1 MRFEGLR
8 WMLLLGAALGA
19 SLAGSLAASEESLTV
34 YVDRRSDPVVAG
46 AATALRDAGR
56 LMGGDKL
63 LPQLSKVRCQ
73 LRLPA
78 RRVEELPG
86 RQIWE
91 LARKSYLRIGWY
103 YLCKKCERWHVDLA
117 GGYALTEDGVAAT
130 CHHVLEQPPNYA
142 SGFIIAATDAG
153 KVFAVTEILA
163 ANARSDVAIV
173 RLAVDGPLTP
183 LPLSEEARP
192 GDTVYCFSDPMN
204 YRGYFSRGIVNRFHR
219 EAPKRRAQDSGPAP
233 PRPLGLHV
241 STDWAPGSSGAAIL
255 DEYGNAIGHVARI
268 LPIEEEPKRKASAD
282 KPNQRQDTGTLMV
295 LHEAVPA
302 QEVLGLI
309 DRQ

>member
-1 MRFEGLR
+1 
-8 WMLLLGAALGA
+8 MLGTALCA
-19 SLAGSLAASEESLTV
+19 SLAVAEESLTV
-34 YVDRRSDPVVAG
+34 YVDRRIDPIVAS
-46 AATALRDAGR
+46 AASALRDAGR
-56 LMGGDKL
+56 LTGGDKL
-63 LPQLSKVRCQ
+63 LPQLSKARCV

-78 RRVEELPG
+78 RRQEALSG
-86 RQIWE
+86 RQIWD
-91 LARKSYLRIGWY
+91 LARKSYLRIGWF
-103 YLCKKCERWHVDLA
+103 YLCSKCERWHVDLA
-117 GGYALTEDGVAAT
+117 GGYALTEEGVAAT

-153 KVFAVTEILA
+153 KVFPVSEILA

-183 LPLSEEARP
+183 LPLSDEARP
-192 GDTVYCFSDPMN
+192 GDTVYCFSDPMS
-204 YRGYFSRGIVNRFHR
+204 YRGYFSRGIVNRFYR
-219 EAPKRRAQDSGPAP
+219 DAPKRRVQDSGPAP
-233 PRPLGLHV
+233 PQPLGLNV

-255 DEYGNAIGHVARI
+255 DECGNAIGHVARI
-268 LPIEEEPKRKASAD
+268 LPVEEEARRKAPPG

-309 DRQ
+309 ERQ